1 MTFDRYAAAH
11 VAVAAVVAVTAVL
24 SAALPGVAHAQTN
37 GQTAAHDDGASL
49 PEERSIG
56 HIEPVHEFYGAM
68 PSGVAKAPNGRLF
81 VNYPRWGDDVPFTVG
96 EIVDGHVVPY
106 PNAQIN
112 RPDPMH
118 PAATLLSVQNVV
130 ADYRNRLWILDTAA
144 PKFAP
149 PVQGGAKLIAVDLAT
164 NKVVKTIVFKP
175 KVLLPQSYIDDVR
188 FDFRYGKEG
197 VAYLSDSSPAGPGG
211 IIVVDL
217 ASGDAWRTLEA
228 HPATQGDPA
237 FVPVVEGIEM
247 TEDGP
252 NGTPQPVHFA
262 ANGLALSADG
272 NILYFSP
279 LSSRHLYSVATK
291 FLRDRNADDGEVE
304 ASVRDLGEK
313 GASDGL
319 ASDANGAVYAGDYE
333 RNSIRKMLPDG
344 TWVTI
349 AHDPRILWPDALS
362 IGTDGYLYF
371 TANQLNRQ
379 AQFNHGRDLRK
390 KPYTLFRIKINAQP
404 LELKPQAALSE

>member
-1 MTFDRYAAAH
+1 MTFGRYAAA
-11 VAVAAVVAVTAVL
+11 AAAA
-24 SAALPGVAHAQTN
+24 SAAALAVWAGLAHAQTA
-37 GQTAAHDDGASL
+37 THDDALAL
-49 PEERSIG
+49 PKERSIG

-106 PNAQIN
+106 PNARIN

-118 PAATLLSVQNVV
+118 PGTTLLSVQNIV

-149 PVQGGAKLIAVDLAT
+149 PVQGGAKLVAVDLAT
-164 NKVVKTIVFKP
+164 DKVVKTIVFEP
-175 KVLLPQSYIDDVR
+175 NVLLPMSYIDDVR

-237 FVPVVEGIEM
+237 FIPVVEGIEM

-252 NGTPQPVHFA
+252 GGKPAPAHFA
-262 ANGLALSADG
+262 ADGLALSADG

-279 LSSRHLYSVATK
+279 LSSRHLYSVATQ
-291 FLRDRNADDGEVE
+291 FLRDRHADDGEVE

-319 ASDANGAVYAGDYE
+319 ASDADGAVYAGDYE

-390 KPYTLFRIKINAQP
+390 KPYTLFRIRINAQP
-404 LELKPQAALSE
+404 LELKPQASTP

>member
-1 MTFDRYAAAH
+1 MKFDRYAAA
-11 VAVAAVVAVTAVL
+11 ATA
-24 SAALPGVAHAQTN
+24 AALLAAWPGLAY
-37 GQTAAHDDGASL
+37 GQTTYDDASPL

-56 HIEPVHEFYGAM
+56 HIEAVHEFYGAM

-81 VNYPRWGDDVPFTVG
+81 VNYPRWGDDVPYSVG

-106 PNAQIN
+106 PNEQIN
-112 RPDPMH
+112 RPDPTH
-118 PAATLLSVQNVV
+118 PATSLLSVQNIV
-130 ADYRNRLWILDTAA
+130 ADYRNRLWILDTGA

-149 PVQGGAKLIAVDLAT
+149 PVQGGAKLVAVDLTT

-175 KVLLPQSYIDDVR
+175 NVLLPMSYIDDAR

-197 VAYLSDSSPAGPGG
+197 VAYLSDSSPSGPGG

-228 HPATQGDPA
+228 HPATQGDPS
-237 FVPVVEGIEM
+237 FIPVVEGIEM
-247 TEDGP
+247 MEDGP
-252 NGTPQPVHFA
+252 DGRPQPVRLA
-262 ANGLALSADG
+262 ADGLALSPDG
-272 NILYFSP
+272 DILYFSP
-279 LSSRHLYSVATK
+279 LSSRHLYSVSTK
-291 FLRDRNADDGEVE
+291 FLRDRNAEDGEVE

-313 GASDGL
+313 GASDGIT
-319 ASDANGAVYAGDYE
+319 SDANGAVYAGDYE

-404 LELKPQAALSE
+404 LQLKP